1 MQEPGE
7 ESKVK
12 SQHVGLSF
20 RLSRERNKRLNVS
33 TIWMKMNVIVLTSLV
48 WSLSWGPHYSFSK
61 EERVVWSGFSWKRII
76 MPDHD
81 NNSFS
86 LIENEYWLKVIFLWA
101 NIKKKWKQK
110 CADFLFFSLL
120 VSAHWLLFSSFL
132 LAQEYKISV
141 CRLTLCS
148 FLFMSRHEDGDP
160 WANEEEIVTSVTD
173 HWLII

>member
-1 MQEPGE
+1 MMPGE

-86 LIENEYWLKVIFLWA
+86 FIENEYWLKVIFLWA
-101 NIKKKWKQK
+101 NVKKKWKQK

-120 VSAHWLLFSSFL
+120 CPHIDFCFLLFYWLKNIRSPSVSTLSFSFSL
-132 LAQEYKISV
+132 LCADMK
-141 CRLTLCS
+141 T
-148 FLFMSRHEDGDP
+148 
-160 WANEEEIVTSVTD
+160 EILEPMKRKS
-173 HWLII
+173 